1 MFDNFSK
8 KTLEVLKLFLDS
20 PRKEFYLREISKMLK
35 ISPST
40 VKIALAKLSN
50 EKIIIKRDA
59 ANVSFYKIDTDNKS
73 VLEIKK
79 AQNLQSIAKEDLVGQ
94 ITRQNSVVSITLFG
108 SYAEGLNTDK
118 SDIDILVIANK
129 KISYEPINCHGEV
142 NIIQYT
148 PTEWRK
154 KAAEDVPFYQEIIT
168 KGIVLKGILPVI

>member
-8 KTLEVLKLFLDS
+8 KTLDVLKLFLNN
-20 PRKEFYLREISKMLK
+20 PRKELYLREISKLLK

-40 VKIALAKLSN
+40 AKIALAKLTN
-50 EKIIIKRDA
+50 EKIILKRDA
-59 ANVSFYKIDTDNKS
+59 ANVTFYKIDTDNKS

-79 AQNLQSIAKEDLVGQ
+79 AQNLQLISKEGLVEQ
-94 ITRQNSVVSITLFG
+94 ITKQNSVVSITLFG

-118 SDIDILVIANK
+118 SDIDILIIANK
-129 KISYEPINCHGEV
+129 KISYAPIDCPGEV

-154 KAAEDVPFYQEIIT
+154 KAAED
-168 KGIVLKGILPVI
+168 L